1 MAESDDDYETRM
13 VRDTIPRGLR
23 SDYGAP
29 PRERTPPPRD
39 HLLGSTGEG
48 RDKDVTPPKTPTDPN
63 VSGAP
68 DDGASNN
75 KKVIIID
82 DDMVA
87 RYYMI
92 SATLVGDVP

>member
-13 VRDTIPRGLR
+13 LRDTIPRGLR

-48 RDKDVTPPKTPTDPN
+48 RDKDVTPPKTPMDPI
-63 VSGAP
+63 VQGAP
-68 DDGASNN
+68 DSGASGIIPD
-75 KKVIIID
+75 IIITFNGT
-82 DDMVA
+82 A
-87 RYYMI
+87 YYNDLDGK
-92 SATLVGDVP
+92 TKGTV